1 MNSKG
6 FSRLSNKVLGNSIK
20 IASALGHI
28 SVGPEHLIVAIAEL
42 AECDA
47 CAILEKHAAR
57 PLREMRGELAKQLGR
72 GEATRLGD
80 DDVTAE
86 LEGVLKY
93 ASVCSA
99 KLGDDCVGTEQLL
112 CAAISS
118 QNRTVL
124 SLLSKLG
131 VSAERVRGDCRPL
144 PAERGPELFDYDKQR
159 VKNKLLEK
167 YTVDLTAR
175 AVCGKLDEVI
185 CREEELARLA
195 AILSRRKKNNA
206 CLVGEPGVGKTA
218 VAEGL
223 AARIARGDVPD
234 SLRGKRILSLDV
246 SSMVAGTKYR
256 GDFEERFKTTISEII
271 KEGDIIVFIDE
282 MHTVMGAGAAE
293 GAIDASNIL
302 KPLLSGSE
310 LQVIGAT
317 TLAEYAKYVEKDKA
331 FERRFSRVDVPEP
344 TAAQTRKILDSQ
356 IPKLERFHSLRIS
369 AAACEAAVRLSVRY
383 IHDRCLPDKALDLID
398 EAAAEKRIELRESG
412 RVRRTPV
419 LDEQDVARVVSGISG
434 VPVGRLNTDESARLL
449 GLEASLRDRVIGQED
464 AVRTL
469 SAAIRRSRSGL
480 KEAEKPMGCFLFCGP
495 TGVGKTEVCR
505 ALAAEL
511 FGDEKAVL
519 RFDMSEYA
527 DRASLS
533 RLVGAAP
540 GYVGHGEGGQ
550 LTDAVRRK
558 PYSLVLFDEAEK
570 ACPEFFNLCLQILE
584 EGTMT
589 DACGA
594 RISFSNCLVVFT
606 TNLAAR
612 RISENPCGLGFARAD
627 SGLSEMRGM
636 VEGELRKFFSPE
648 FLGRLDETVIFR
660 PLGAD
665 DKLEIAKLLLGRLSE
680 RVAEIGYKTE
690 IAEGVAQLIC
700 ARCAESRLGARPL
713 KRAIM
718 TEIERPLSELLISG
732 KIKRGERICVAANED
747 TVVVFPARSA
757 VVSRY

>member
-6 FSRLSNKVLGNSIK
+6 YSRLSNKVLGNSIK

-47 CAILEKHAAR
+47 CTILEKYATR
-57 PLREMRGELAKQLGR
+57 PLREMREELAKQLGR
-72 GEATRLGD
+72 GEVTRLGD
-80 DDVTAE
+80 DDITVE
-86 LEGVLKY
+86 LEGVMKY

-112 CAAISS
+112 CAVISC

-131 VSAERVRGDCRPL
+131 ISAEKVRGDCRPL
-144 PAERGPELFDYDKQR
+144 PAERGTELFDYEKQR

-175 AVCGKLDEVI
+175 AAAAKLDEVI

-218 VAEGL
+218 VVEGL
-223 AARIARGDVPD
+223 AERITQGDVPD
-234 SLRGKRILSLDV
+234 SLRGKRILSLDI

-256 GDFEERFKTTISEII
+256 GDFEERFKTTVSEII

-317 TLAEYAKYVEKDKA
+317 TRAEYTKYVEKDKA

-344 TAAQTRKILDSQ
+344 TAAQTRRILASQ
-356 IPKLERFHSLRIS
+356 LPKLERFHHLRIS
-369 AAACEAAVRLSVRY
+369 EEACEAAVRLSVRY
-383 IHDRCLPDKALDLID
+383 IHDRCLPDKALDLLD
-398 EAAAEKRIELRESG
+398 EAAAEKRIELRG
-412 RVRRTPV
+412 AARGQRAIL

-449 GLEASLRDRVIGQED
+449 GLEEALCARVIGQDD
-464 AVRTL
+464 AVRSL

-570 ACPEFFNLCLQILE
+570 ACPEFFNLCLQIME

-589 DACGA
+589 DACGN

-612 RISENPCGLGFARAD
+612 RISENPCGMGFARAD
-627 SGLSEMRGM
+627 SLLSEMRGL

-660 PLGAD
+660 PLGAE
-665 DKLEIAKLLLGRLSE
+665 DKLAIAKLLLAKLSE
-680 RVAEIGYKTE
+680 RVAEIGFRAE
-690 IAEGVAQLIC
+690 IGEGVAQLVC
-700 ARCAESRLGARPL
+700 ARCADSRLGARPL

-718 TEIERPLSELLISG
+718 TEIEQPLSELLISG

>member
-1 MNSKG
+1 
-6 FSRLSNKVLGNSIK
+6 
-20 IASALGHI
+20 
-28 SVGPEHLIVAIAEL
+28 
-42 AECDA
+42 
-47 CAILEKHAAR
+47 
-57 PLREMRGELAKQLGR
+57 
-72 GEATRLGD
+72 
-80 DDVTAE
+80 
-86 LEGVLKY
+86 
-93 ASVCSA
+93 
-99 KLGDDCVGTEQLL
+99 
-112 CAAISS
+112 
-118 QNRTVL
+118 
-124 SLLSKLG
+124 
-131 VSAERVRGDCRPL
+131 
-144 PAERGPELFDYDKQR
+144 
-159 VKNKLLEK
+159 
-167 YTVDLTAR
+167 
-175 AVCGKLDEVI
+175 
-185 CREEELARLA
+185 
-195 AILSRRKKNNA
+195 
-206 CLVGEPGVGKTA
+206 
-218 VAEGL
+218 
-223 AARIARGDVPD
+223 
-234 SLRGKRILSLDV
+234 
-246 SSMVAGTKYR
+246 
-256 GDFEERFKTTISEII
+256 
-271 KEGDIIVFIDE
+271 
-282 MHTVMGAGAAE
+282 MGAGAAE

-317 TLAEYAKYVEKDKA
+317 TRAEYAKYVEKDKA

-344 TAAQTRKILDSQ
+344 TAAQTRRILASQ
-356 IPKLERFHSLRIS
+356 LPKLERFHHLRIS
-369 AAACEAAVRLSVRY
+369 EEACEAAVRLSVRY
-383 IHDRCLPDKALDLID
+383 IHDRCLPDKALDLLD
-398 EAAAEKRIELRESG
+398 EAAAEKRIELRGMARG
-412 RVRRTPV
+412 RRALL

-449 GLEASLRDRVIGQED
+449 GLEEALRARVIGQDD
-464 AVRTL
+464 AVRSL

-570 ACPEFFNLCLQILE
+570 ACPEFFNLCLQIME

-589 DACGA
+589 DACGN

-612 RISENPCGLGFARAD
+612 RISENPCGMGFARAD
-627 SGLSEMRGM
+627 SLLSEMRGL

-660 PLGAD
+660 PLGAE
-665 DKLEIAKLLLGRLSE
+665 DKLAIAKLLLAKLSE
-680 RVAEIGYKTE
+680 RVAEIGFRAE
-690 IAEGVAQLIC
+690 IGEGVAQLVC
-700 ARCAESRLGARPL
+700 ARCADSRLGARPL

-718 TEIERPLSELLISG
+718 TEIEQPLSELLISG